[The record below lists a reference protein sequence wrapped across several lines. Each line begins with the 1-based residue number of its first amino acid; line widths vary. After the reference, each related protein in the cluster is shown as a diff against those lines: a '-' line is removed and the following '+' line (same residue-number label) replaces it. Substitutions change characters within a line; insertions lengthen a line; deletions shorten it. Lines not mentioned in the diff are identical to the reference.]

1 MNAITS
7 KANYYRKK
15 AHILQLTL
23 SDPLPCP
30 KAWI

>member
-7 KANYYRKK
+7 KANYHRKE
-15 AHILQLTL
+15 ARILQLLL